1 MKKMI
6 NSSLFVKIFGLTC
19 ILMIICCSFTYAFI
33 AWLVPKTY
41 SSDLDEVLNR
51 NAENLIAEL
60 KETNGLESGYLF
72 DEFLLN
78 NDVIMQLYDE
88 NDIEIELP
96 SQNNSQFPQPVSD
109 GIVFEAPI
117 HAYEAEHNYLFTF
130 NDLTTVYTLTIIGN
144 SNSVNQLVN
153 TIGNIIPLLMVLI
166 ICLSVTGAVFYSRY
180 VTKPIIE
187 ISQVSE
193 KMSALDFSWN
203 CSEQRTDELGIL
215 AHSLN
220 QMSDKLSTAL
230 NELQTAN
237 RQLKADIDYE
247 KELEQAQLD
256 FFSAVS
262 HELKTPIT
270 IVKGQLEGML
280 LNIGKYKDRD
290 KYLSRSLEVVNTMES
305 MVKEILTVSHIR
317 SSNEDLCQTSFDF
330 SEIVKKEYDFF
341 EDLIISKQIA
351 WHEEIPEAVMLYGDK
366 TLIKKVINNLVSNAI
381 HYSPIGSD
389 IFISIV
395 VKNEKIYFE
404 IENTGVHISDSEIP
418 KLFKAFYRVEQ
429 SRSRQTGGSGL
440 GLYIVKAILDQ
451 HHADYQME
459 NSTLGIRFTICF

>member
-6 NSSLFVKIFGLTC
+6 NNSLFVKIFGLTC
-19 ILMIICCSFTYAFI
+19 ILMIICCSSTYAFI

-41 SSDLDEVLNR
+41 SSDLDEVMNR

-60 KETNGLESGYLF
+60 EKTNGQESGYLF

-88 NDIEIELP
+88 NDTEIELP
-96 SQNNSQFPQPVSD
+96 SQNNSKFPQPISES
-109 GIVFEAPI
+109 IVFEAPV
-117 HAYEAEHNYLFTF
+117 HAYEAKHNYLFTF
-130 NDLTTVYTLTIIGN
+130 NDLTTVYTLTIAGN

-153 TIGNIIPLLMVLI
+153 TIGNIIPLLMILI
-166 ICLSVTGAVFYSRY
+166 ICLSVTGAVIYSRY

-230 NELQTAN
+230 NELQVAN

-256 FFSAVS
+256 FFLRCHMS
-262 HELKTPIT
+262 
-270 IVKGQLEGML
+270 
-280 LNIGKYKDRD
+280 
-290 KYLSRSLEVVNTMES
+290 
-305 MVKEILTVSHIR
+305 
-317 SSNEDLCQTSFDF
+317 
-330 SEIVKKEYDFF
+330 
-341 EDLIISKQIA
+341 
-351 WHEEIPEAVMLYGDK
+351 
-366 TLIKKVINNLVSNAI
+366 
-381 HYSPIGSD
+381 
-389 IFISIV
+389 
-395 VKNEKIYFE
+395 
-404 IENTGVHISDSEIP
+404 
-418 KLFKAFYRVEQ
+418 
-429 SRSRQTGGSGL
+429 
-440 GLYIVKAILDQ
+440 
-451 HHADYQME
+451 
-459 NSTLGIRFTICF
+459 

>member
-1 MKKMI
+1 
-6 NSSLFVKIFGLTC
+6 
-19 ILMIICCSFTYAFI
+19 
-33 AWLVPKTY
+33 
-41 SSDLDEVLNR
+41 
-51 NAENLIAEL
+51 
-60 KETNGLESGYLF
+60 
-72 DEFLLN
+72 
-78 NDVIMQLYDE
+78 
-88 NDIEIELP
+88 
-96 SQNNSQFPQPVSD
+96 
-109 GIVFEAPI
+109 
-117 HAYEAEHNYLFTF
+117 
-130 NDLTTVYTLTIIGN
+130 
-144 SNSVNQLVN
+144 
-153 TIGNIIPLLMVLI
+153 
-166 ICLSVTGAVFYSRY
+166 
-180 VTKPIIE
+180 
-187 ISQVSE
+187 
-193 KMSALDFSWN
+193 MSALDFSWN

-389 IFISIV
+389 IFISIA

-429 SRSRQTGGSGL
+429 SRNRQTGGSGL

-459 NSTLGIRFTICF
+459 NSALGIRFTICF

>member
-6 NSSLFVKIFGLTC
+6 NNSLFVKIFVLTC

-41 SSDLDEVLNR
+41 SSDLNEALNR

-60 KETNGLESGYLF
+60 EKTNGLESGYLF

-78 NDVIMQLYDE
+78 NDVIVQLYDE
-88 NDIEIELP
+88 NDVEIDLP
-96 SQNNSQFPQPVSD
+96 SQNNSKFPQPISD
-109 GIVFEAPI
+109 SIVFEAPA
-117 HAYEAEHNYLFTF
+117 HAYEAKHNYLFTF
-130 NDLTTVYTLTIIGN
+130 NDLTTVYTLTITGN

-153 TIGNIIPLLMVLI
+153 TIGNIIPLLMILI
-166 ICLSVTGAVFYSRY
+166 LCLSVTGAVFYSRY

-220 QMSDKLSTAL
+220 QMSDKLSTTL
-230 NELQTAN
+230 NELQAAN

-270 IVKGQLEGML
+270 IIKGQLEGML

-305 MVKEILTVSHIR
+305 MVKEILTVSHIQ
-317 SSNEDLCQTSFDF
+317 SFNEDLCQASFDF
-330 SEIVKKEYDFF
+330 SEMVKTEYDIF
-341 EDLIISKQIA
+341 EDLIINKQLA
-351 WHEEIPEAVMLYGDK
+351 WHEDIPEAVMLYGDK

-381 HYSPIGSD
+381 HYSPNGSD
-389 IFISIV
+389 IFVSID

-404 IENTGVHISDSEIP
+404 IENTGVHISDCEIP

-429 SRSRQTGGSGL
+429 SRNRQTEGSGL
-440 GLYIVKAILDQ
+440 GLYIVKAILDR

-459 NSTLGIRFTICF
+459 NSALGIRFTICF